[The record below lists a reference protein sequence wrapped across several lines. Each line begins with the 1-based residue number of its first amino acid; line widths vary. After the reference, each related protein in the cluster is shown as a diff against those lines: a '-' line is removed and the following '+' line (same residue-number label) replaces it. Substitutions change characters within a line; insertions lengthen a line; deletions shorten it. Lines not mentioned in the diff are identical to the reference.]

1 MMNLFPYN
9 GQHVPFQIETGRL
22 FVDGKTILK
31 NTFTSAANFI
41 QEVGKFDGVKTDGGR
56 SPLWV
61 PVALLAQFMAD
72 KSHSTRTEN
81 GQNFDWTAFQDSLF
95 DFLYDQGHTEFISE
109 RRKKVEAEAKEK
121 IARENEMRLAK
132 LEKELAQMREAESAR
147 LNNEK
152 EKARAGVNPVIK
164 ALNSVWFPVVI
175 SGIFA
180 TVIGGFSYEIL
191 STTMG
196 LNPYLNALLAFAWVM
211 FPVLTAIRQYT
222 FDVGRYHIQPLW
234 IVMLVDMVF
243 TAYHVGWL
251 RVETPVEGG
260 VEVATMNL
268 HWLIKSVYVI
278 IIPLMQKATNEM
290 LLKIRA
296 TYLVKGWLPK
306 VD

>member
-1 MMNLFPYN
+1 
-9 GQHVPFQIETGRL
+9 
-22 FVDGKTILK
+22 
-31 NTFTSAANFI
+31 
-41 QEVGKFDGVKTDGGR
+41 
-56 SPLWV
+56 
-61 PVALLAQFMAD
+61 
-72 KSHSTRTEN
+72 
-81 GQNFDWTAFQDSLF
+81 
-95 DFLYDQGHTEFISE
+95 
-109 RRKKVEAEAKEK
+109 
-121 IARENEMRLAK
+121 
-132 LEKELAQMREAESAR
+132 
-147 LNNEK
+147 
-152 EKARAGVNPVIK
+152 
-164 ALNSVWFPVVI
+164 
-175 SGIFA
+175 
-180 TVIGGFSYEIL
+180 
-191 STTMG
+191 
-196 LNPYLNALLAFAWVM
+196 M